1 RTGRAGRAKGPS
13 TRRGASASSA
23 SMAVSKRCGA
33 RRFSSKALPLFR
45 FGWCFDPCR
54 SSTGRSSCRR
64 PERALPKI
72 GVDRTVA
79 RRTPIRWTSGAPD
92 VGAGTST
99 AHARDPATQVW
110 ETPRDEGRAPPAHPS
125 TARGRSPNRARLFTI
140 PSGSTP
146 LVASVFLAVEQL
158 AVGSHGDLPVLI
170 FKREL
175 DLVEHLAG
183 LLIPLDVVNV
193 AVLHLPL
200 DGLAHRP
207 GQVLEP
213 DVVASQRWQ
222 GERQRQ
228 TGCRDGDRSFHAGNL
243 LLEIDLQTA
252 RL

>member
-1 RTGRAGRAKGPS
+1 
-13 TRRGASASSA
+13 
-23 SMAVSKRCGA
+23 
-33 RRFSSKALPLFR
+33 
-45 FGWCFDPCR
+45 
-54 SSTGRSSCRR
+54 
-64 PERALPKI
+64 
-72 GVDRTVA
+72 
-79 RRTPIRWTSGAPD
+79 
-92 VGAGTST
+92 
-99 AHARDPATQVW
+99 
-110 ETPRDEGRAPPAHPS
+110 
-125 TARGRSPNRARLFTI
+125 
-140 PSGSTP
+140 
-146 LVASVFLAVEQL
+146 
-158 AVGSHGDLPVLI
+158 
-170 FKREL
+170 EL

-252 RL
+252 RLERPSSSERRAHRIPSARRSAAVRHHAAPQTTRGRRITPTSFADGEAAGPV